1 MDLQEFPNEF
11 SLRYHVHLLC
21 VHVESVLKFAEDI
34 AEEGPDNLSEE
45 DKVIFDVLT
54 TYLDRAC
61 SQANRVR
68 RRARS

>member
-34 AEEGPDNLSEE
+34 AEEGPDNL
-45 DKVIFDVLT
+45 
-54 TYLDRAC
+54 
-61 SQANRVR
+61 
-68 RRARS
+68 